1 MVMREIRVCDNCG
14 DRFERYHKTVGR
26 FCRSACKTQW
36 HYHENRRILQAVQLA
51 DDEVRAKLMD
61 KVAPDLRDWVK
72 ATPKTHLSITKRQA
86 IRIVDKYASESRPS
100 FASQEPKLLEDEP
113 NFKPS
118 FISKP
123 EPRLNKPS
131 WQCTQCGDYFHSSPC
146 PNCID
151 KPKQTDQRDM
161 TLTPDGGIDDD
172 PPY

>member
-1 MVMREIRVCDNCG
+1 MTRRDRRKDYWRRQA
-14 DRFERYHKTVGR
+14 DRFKNCEWCKERFEAYKPEHR
-26 FCRSACKTQW
+26 FCCKGCNNAWHAAYRKQQNDNSVYVPPELRPQIKEMVKDWLAQPDCKPIQLTQPKS
-36 HYHENRRILQAVQLA
+36 
-51 DDEVRAKLMD
+51 KLEC
-61 KVAPDLRDWVK
+61 P
-72 ATPKTHLSITKRQA
+72 
-86 IRIVDKYASESRPS
+86 
-100 FASQEPKLLEDEP
+100 EDEP

-118 FISKP
+118 FISKS

-151 KPKQTDQRDM
+151 KPKQTEQKDM